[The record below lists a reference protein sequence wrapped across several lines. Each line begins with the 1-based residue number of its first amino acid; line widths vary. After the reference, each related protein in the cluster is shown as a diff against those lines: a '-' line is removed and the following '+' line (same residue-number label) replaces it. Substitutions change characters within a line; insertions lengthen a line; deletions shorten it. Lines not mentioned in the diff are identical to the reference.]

1 MSDAASYRNPF
12 ERSTGSTKRHLMGF
26 LSWNLGSETVLPH
39 TEHPKEISIGDE
51 CILFPDALPVD
62 EVGGWNETM
71 AFFRYLWRCKT
82 HFAMA
87 RYGDGELAVMSGRR
101 YASETDIGNWTIDP
115 NVNDASFMTLVQL
128 MAEGFRLAA
137 EHSMKKRRG
146 GMFIGLPFHFCAEG
160 MHDFRR
166 GGGGHDDWLTEYLT
180 RFSHLL
186 HGVDQHRLVYSWQWG
201 HFNYPSSMEWIHEMG
216 NNPSGLI
223 LVCNEEVIKNVHNL
237 PFWAKTVLTVP
248 ANGVEWILS
257 DLDRVARQAARI
269 SRAYQNQIFI
279 FSAGPISNALIP
291 LMWKENQNN
300 TYIDFGGTLDYIVHG
315 IKTRPFHPDSASH
328 SRPWLRADGSLVR
341 DQSCHQTR
349 YGVYYEPRVIPL
361 DFNQE
366 SSEYNS

>member
-1 MSDAASYRNPF
+1 
-12 ERSTGSTKRHLMGF
+12 
-26 LSWNLGSETVLPH
+26 
-39 TEHPKEISIGDE
+39 
-51 CILFPDALPVD
+51 
-62 EVGGWNETM
+62 
-71 AFFRYLWRCKT
+71 
-82 HFAMA
+82 MA

-201 HFNYPSSMEWIHEMG
+201 HFNYPSAIEWIHEMG

-223 LVCNEEVIKNVHNL
+223 RVCNEEVIKNELKL
-237 PFWAKTVLTVP
+237 PF
-248 ANGVEWILS
+248 
-257 DLDRVARQAARI
+257 
-269 SRAYQNQIFI
+269 
-279 FSAGPISNALIP
+279 
-291 LMWKENQNN
+291 
-300 TYIDFGGTLDYIVHG
+300 
-315 IKTRPFHPDSASH
+315 
-328 SRPWLRADGSLVR
+328 
-341 DQSCHQTR
+341 
-349 YGVYYEPRVIPL
+349 
-361 DFNQE
+361 
-366 SSEYNS
+366 